1 MSPPR
6 FKVGSKVVFAKDKMG
21 LSPGP
26 RAKEVVPLEKGDAY
40 SYIVDKFWTVK
51 AMHADGTAT
60 LITRRGKEHMVRV
73 DDPRLRPATLWERL
87 WYRRRFPPVPMAPGQ
102 SAAL

>member
-1 MSPPR
+1 MSPHR
-6 FKVGSKVVFAKDKMG
+6 IKVGSKVVFAKDKMG

-51 AMHADGTAT
+51 EMHPDGTAT
-60 LITRRGKEHMVRV
+60 LITRRGKEHTVRA

-87 WYRRRFPPVPMAPGQ
+87 WYRGRFPSVPRESGQ
-102 SAAL
+102 SPPA